1 VLDVIDAVKRVSGV
15 DFKVDIAPRRPGDPA
30 QIVAHSE
37 RARSELGWRPRYDDL
52 STIVRDALNWE
63 RELMTRRAAQIGHV
77 GQDR

>member
-1 VLDVIDAVKRVSGV
+1 MLEVIEAVKRASGV
-15 DFKVDIAPRRPGDPA
+15 DFKVDTAPRRAGDPA

-37 RARSELGWRPRYDDL
+37 QARTQLGWQPRYDDL

-63 RELMTRRAAQIGHV
+63 RELMTRRAAQTGHA